1 MQSEVMIYLLV
12 IVAAYLVGSVPFG
25 FILTRFAGKGDIRTI
40 GSGNIGATNV
50 LRTGSKPLAVL
61 TLLLDA
67 GKGALI
73 TLIVA
78 NHGDSFA
85 TALAG
90 FAVVVGHCFPV
101 WLRFH
106 GGKGV
111 ATSLAV
117 FAAFDWRIGLVFCG
131 VWLATAAVSKYSS
144 LAALV
149 ATLGC
154 VIAAFWLVAP
164 LPIAA
169 AIGLMTG
176 VTWMRH
182 HQNIGRLL
190 TNSEPKIGAK

>member
-78 NHGDSFA
+78 NHGDSVA